1 VKLIKMPS
9 NIKDIVLFLVIFVIG
24 MTITLYI
31 AARILVNEPSI
42 NNSTASNI
50 INSTI
55 INKAVK

>member
-1 VKLIKMPS
+1 MPS

>member
-1 VKLIKMPS
+1 MKLIKMPS